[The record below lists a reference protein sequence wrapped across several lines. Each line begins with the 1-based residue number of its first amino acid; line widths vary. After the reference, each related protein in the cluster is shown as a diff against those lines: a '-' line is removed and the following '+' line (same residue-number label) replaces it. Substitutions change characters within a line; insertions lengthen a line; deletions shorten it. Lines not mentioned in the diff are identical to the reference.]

1 MPVSAMKARFQIA
14 ECSSLYQQGRT
25 GWFACKAILTI
36 MWCNQNEYNEQRGTT
51 KDWLFPFVRL
61 EAIVSGVSVISDFPI
76 NYRLAVIG
84 GEEGLVDDAN
94 AKILAALKATK
105 KNKKRDFVKWTKMN
119 HFSWI
124 FTWEA
129 QKNLKLSFN
138 QRLRILCTKRIVK

>member
-25 GWFACKAILTI
+25 GWYACKAILTI

-94 AKILAALKATK
+94 AKILAAL
-105 KNKKRDFVKWTKMN
+105 
-119 HFSWI
+119 
-124 FTWEA
+124 
-129 QKNLKLSFN
+129 
-138 QRLRILCTKRIVK
+138 